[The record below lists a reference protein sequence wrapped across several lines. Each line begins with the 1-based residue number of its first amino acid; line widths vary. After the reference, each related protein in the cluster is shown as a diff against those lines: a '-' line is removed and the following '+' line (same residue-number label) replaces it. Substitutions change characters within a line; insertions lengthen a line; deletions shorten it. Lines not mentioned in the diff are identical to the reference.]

1 MNTTLTLKPI
11 QKVSY
16 AVKNTQK
23 WKHDNIDYVI
33 ASTKSLDSQRRATMQ
48 NKKRNYDLFNNK
60 IDNTIFSH
68 ITNPFGL
75 SSNKLS
81 EFQLPATLQCYDIL
95 YPIFSRLISEEGK
108 RFFDPKVRV
117 VNEDAISQ
125 KDDQKKNVVLQL
137 YQEYLLGYY
146 EQEPAQFIKYAQNY
160 SVKDMR
166 EVQSTYLLQFYKRK
180 LRLNDLFTDGIKDYL
195 IAGEEIYRVGVKGG
209 RLSVELA
216 NPLQTYFK
224 LPENT
229 EYIDN
234 ADQILEVNYLT
245 PHEIVDEFFEV
256 LSPSQINDL
265 ENWNNTVSESF
276 IHSPI
281 RISEVESIYHFENQ
295 ESHMHRIPVYRCVWK
310 TFRKLGVFHYIDE
323 QGNQQEELVD
333 EIFEYDKSNPDQFV
347 EWFWINEYWEGVRIG
362 NDMYLED
369 TIRPKVHQFRSL
381 DNLSECK
388 SGYIGNICSA
398 RNSISTSLM
407 DRVIPWIYLYLVL
420 WYDTELAIAT
430 NIGKIGL
437 IDVSLVPEGWEIE
450 KWLYYAR
457 AMRIGFVNS
466 LNEGNRKLG
475 LSGQNQSTQ
484 NKELNLE
491 MGNYIQFN
499 ITLLQQIEQKIM
511 FTTGV
516 SPQRLGDVGTYEA
529 VGNTQSAI
537 VNSSMV
543 TEDIYRVHNGIKLR
557 VCEAII
563 EVAKQLIGEKK
574 KTFQYVT
581 DDLSDILFTID
592 GSELQNCDMGVF
604 VTDAIKDIEAYQMFK
619 DHVKFALQ
627 NDQMAF
633 HQIADIYTSES
644 LSEIRNKLKSYHD
657 QNLQMQQQQQ
667 QEAIQVEQ
675 MKVQAQQEI
684 AQDEMDLRQYISDTG
699 NETKIAVAQINSYIG
714 QDNMD
719 QDGNG
724 MIDPIEIGN
733 QALKNLEISSKNMIE
748 KVKLEHE
755 KVKAAR
761 EERIKKDEIASKER
775 IEKDK
780 LKVARE
786 NMKNDIQVAKIN
798 ARNRAKPKAK

>member
-16 AVKNTQK
+16 ATKKTQK
-23 WKHDNIDYVI
+23 WRHDNIDYVI
-33 ASTKSLDSQRRATMQ
+33 ASTKSLDTQRRATMQ

-117 VNEDAISQ
+117 INEDAISQ
-125 KDDQKKNVVLQL
+125 KDDQRKSIVLQM

-146 EQEPAQFIKYAQNY
+146 DQEPAQFIKYAQNY
-160 SVKDMR
+160 SIKDMR
-166 EVQSTYLLQFYKRK
+166 EVQSTYLLQFYKRR
-180 LRLNDLFTDGIKDYL
+180 LRLNDVFTDGFKDYI
-195 IAGEEIYRVGVKGG
+195 IAGEELYRLGIKGG
-209 RLSVELA
+209 QLNVKLV
-216 NPLQTYFK
+216 NPLQVYFK
-224 LPENT
+224 IPENS
-229 EYIDN
+229 EFIDD
-234 ADQILEVNYLT
+234 ADQILEINYLT
-245 PHEIVDEFFEV
+245 PTEIVDEFFEV
-256 LSPSQINDL
+256 LAPSQIDDL

-281 RISEVESIYHFENQ
+281 RMSEVESIYHFENQ

-310 TFRKLGVFHYIDE
+310 SFRKVGSFHYIDN
-323 QGNQQEELVD
+323 QGNEQEEIVD
-333 EIFEYDKSNPDQFV
+333 ESFKFDKSNPDQFV
-347 EWFWINEYWEGVRIG
+347 EWFWISEYWEGIRIG

-516 SPQRLGDVGTYEA
+516 SPQRLGDVGSYEA

-537 VNSSMV
+537 LNSSMV
-543 TEDIYRVHNGIKLR
+543 TEDLYRVHNGIKLR
-557 VCEAII
+557 VCEGII

-574 KTFQYVT
+574 KTFQYIT
-581 DDLSDILFTID
+581 DDLSDVLFTID
-592 GSELQNCDMGVF
+592 GSDLQNCDMGVF

-644 LSEIRNKLKSYHD
+644 LSEIRAKLKTYHD
-657 QNLQMQQQQQ
+657 QTMQMQQQQQ
-667 QEAIQVEQ
+667 QEAVQVEQ
-675 MKVQAQQEI
+675 MKVQAQQE
-684 AQDEMDLRQYISDTG
+684 AHQQELDTKVYISDTG
-699 NETKIAVAQINSYIG
+699 NQTKIAVAQINSFIG
-714 QDNMD
+714 QEDMD
-719 QDGNG
+719 QDDNG
-724 MIDPIEIGN
+724 IIDPIELGN
-733 QALKNLEISSKNMIE
+733 QALKRLDIESKNMIE
-748 KVKLEHE
+748 KVKAEHE

-761 EERIKKDEIASKER
+761 EARLKEEELSLKEKEIKSKEK
-775 IEKDK
+775 IEE
-780 LKVARE
+780 LKAKTALR
-786 NMKNDIQVAKIN
+786 VAKTN
-798 ARNRAKPKAK
+798 KNKHDK